1 MFDQQLLI
9 GTVFLAGLA
18 SFLSPCIFPIIPIYF
33 GILSK
38 GGKKILNTFLFIL
51 GLSLTFISLGFSFGF
66 LGNLFFNENVRIIA
80 GIIVII
86 LGIHQLGI
94 IKLNF
99 LERTKVVEVKTSG
112 KSSSFEAFILG
123 LTFSLGWTPCIGP
136 ILASVLALSGDE
148 GSALYGAA
156 MMLVYVL
163 GLATPFVLFSLFSQE
178 LLKRAKSLNKHLD
191 KFKIIG
197 GLLIIVMGVLLITN
211 NLHIFM

>member
-33 GILSK
+33 GILAK
-38 GGKKILNTFLFIL
+38 GGRKILNTFLFIA
-51 GLSLTFISLGFSFGF
+51 GLSLTFVSLGFSFGF
-66 LGNLFFNENVRIIA
+66 LGNLFFNDNVRIIA

-99 LERTKVVEVKTSG
+99 LERTKVVEVKTEG
-112 KSSSFEAFILG
+112 KSASFEAFFLG

-148 GSALYGAA
+148 GSALYGAG

-178 LLKRAKSLNKHLD
+178 LLKRTKALNKHLG
-191 KFKIIG
+191 KFKIVG

-211 NLHIFM
+211 NLQ

>member
-1 MFDQQLLI
+1 MIDQQLLVSS
-9 GTVFLAGLA
+9 VFLAGLA
-18 SFLSPCIFPIIPIYF
+18 SFLSPCIFPIVPVYF

-38 GGKKILNTFLFIL
+38 DGKKILNTFLFIM
-51 GLSLTFISLGFSFGF
+51 GLSVTFVSLGFSFGF
-66 LGNLFFNENVRIIA
+66 LGNIFFNDTVRMIA

-94 IKLNF
+94 INLKF
-99 LERTKVVEVKTSG
+99 LETTKLVDIKTNG
-112 KSSSFEAFILG
+112 KNASLEAFVLG

-163 GLATPFVLFSLFSQE
+163 GLAAPFMIFSFFSQE
-178 LLKRAKSLNKHLD
+178 LLKKSKSLNNHLN

-197 GLLIIVMGVLLITN
+197 GVLIILMGILLLTD

>member
-33 GILSK
+33 GILAK
-38 GGKKILNTFLFIL
+38 GGRKVLNTFLFIA
-51 GLSLTFISLGFSFGF
+51 GLSLTFVSLGFSFGF
-66 LGNLFFNENVRIIA
+66 LGNLFFNDNVRIIA

-99 LERTKVVEVKTSG
+99 LERTKVVEVKTEG
-112 KSSSFEAFILG
+112 KSASFEAFFLG

-156 MMLVYVL
+156 MMMVYVF

-178 LLKRAKSLNKHLD
+178 LLKRSKALNKHLG
-191 KFKIIG
+191 KFKIAG

-211 NLHIFM
+211 NLQ

>member
-1 MFDQQLLI
+1 MIDQQLLVSS
-9 GTVFLAGLA
+9 VFLAGLA
-18 SFLSPCIFPIIPIYF
+18 SFLSPCIFPIVPVYF

-38 GGKKILNTFLFIL
+38 DGKKILNTFLFIM
-51 GLSLTFISLGFSFGF
+51 GLSVTFVSLGFSFGF
-66 LGNLFFNENVRIIA
+66 LGNIFFNDTVRMIA

-86 LGIHQLGI
+86 LGIHQLGVI
-94 IKLNF
+94 NLKF
-99 LERTKVVEVKTSG
+99 LETTKLVDIKTNG
-112 KSSSFEAFILG
+112 KNASLEAFVLG

-163 GLATPFVLFSLFSQE
+163 GLAAPFMIFSFFSQE
-178 LLKRAKSLNKHLD
+178 LLKKSKSLNNHLN
-191 KFKIIG
+191 KFKVIG
-197 GLLIIVMGVLLITN
+197 GILIILMGILLLTD

>member
-1 MFDQQLLI
+1 MFDQNLLI
-9 GTVFLAGLA
+9 SSVFLAGLA
-18 SFLSPCIFPIIPIYF
+18 SFLSPCIFPIVPIYF

-38 GGKKILNTFLFIL
+38 GGKRVLNTLLFIM
-51 GLSLTFISLGFSFGF
+51 GLSLTFVSLGFSFGF
-66 LGNLFFNENVRIIA
+66 LGDLLLNDITRVIA

-94 IKLNF
+94 IKINF
-99 LERTKVVEVKTSG
+99 LEQTKLVEIKTNG
-112 KSSSFEAFILG
+112 KSASVEAFVLG

-148 GSALYGAA
+148 GSALYGGA
-156 MMLVYVL
+156 MMFVYVL
-163 GLATPFVLFSLFSQE
+163 GLALPFIIFSFFSDE

-197 GLLIIVMGVLLITN
+197 GTLIILMGLLLITN
-211 NLHIFM
+211 NLHSFM

>member
-33 GILSK
+33 GILAK
-38 GGKKILNTFLFIL
+38 GGRKILNTFLFIA
-51 GLSLTFISLGFSFGF
+51 GLSLTFVSLGFSFGF
-66 LGNLFFNENVRIIA
+66 LGNLFFNDTVRIVA

-99 LERTKVVEVKTSG
+99 LERTKVVEVKTEG
-112 KSSSFEAFILG
+112 KSASFEAFFLG

-156 MMLVYVL
+156 MMMVYVF

-178 LLKRAKSLNKHLD
+178 LLKRTKALNKHLG
-191 KFKIIG
+191 KFKIVG

-211 NLHIFM
+211 NLQ

>member
-33 GILSK
+33 GILAK
-38 GGKKILNTFLFIL
+38 GGRKIVNTFLFIA
-51 GLSLTFISLGFSFGF
+51 GLSLTFVSLGFSFGF
-66 LGNLFFNENVRIIA
+66 LGNLFFNDNVRIIA

-99 LERTKVVEVKTSG
+99 LERTKVVEVKTEG
-112 KSSSFEAFILG
+112 KSASFEAFFLG

-148 GSALYGAA
+148 GSALYGAS

-178 LLKRAKSLNKHLD
+178 LLKRTKALNKHLD

-197 GLLIIVMGVLLITN
+197 GLLIIVMGILLITN
-211 NLHIFM
+211 

>member
-33 GILSK
+33 GILAK
-38 GGKKILNTFLFIL
+38 GGRKILNTFLFIA
-51 GLSLTFISLGFSFGF
+51 GLSLTFVSLGFSFGF
-66 LGNLFFNENVRIIA
+66 LGNLFFNDNVRIIA
-80 GIIVII
+80 GIIVVI

-99 LERTKVVEVKTSG
+99 LERTKVVEVKTEG
-112 KSSSFEAFILG
+112 KSASFEAFFLG

-156 MMLVYVL
+156 MMMVYVF

-178 LLKRAKSLNKHLD
+178 LLKHTKALNKHLG
-191 KFKIIG
+191 KFKIVG

-211 NLHIFM
+211 NLQ

>member
-1 MFDQQLLI
+1 MFDQNLLI
-9 GTVFLAGLA
+9 SSVFLAGLA
-18 SFLSPCIFPIIPIYF
+18 SFLSPCIFPIVSIYF

-38 GGKKILNTFLFIL
+38 GGKKVLNTLLFIM
-51 GLSLTFISLGFSFGF
+51 GLSLTFVSLGFSFGF
-66 LGNLFFNENVRIIA
+66 LGDLLLNDTTRVIA

-94 IKLNF
+94 IKINF
-99 LERTKVVEVKTSG
+99 LEQTKLVEIKTNG
-112 KSSSFEAFILG
+112 KSASVEAFVLG

-148 GSALYGAA
+148 GSALYGGA
-156 MMLVYVL
+156 MMFVYVL
-163 GLATPFVLFSLFSQE
+163 GLALPFIIFSFFSDE

-197 GLLIIVMGVLLITN
+197 GILIILMGLLLITN
-211 NLHIFM
+211 NLHSFM

>member
-1 MFDQQLLI
+1 MFEQQLLI

-33 GILSK
+33 GILAK
-38 GGKKILNTFLFIL
+38 GGRKILNTFLFIA
-51 GLSLTFISLGFSFGF
+51 GLSLTFVSLGFSFGF
-66 LGNLFFNENVRIIA
+66 LGNLFFNDNVRIIA

-99 LERTKVVEVKTSG
+99 LERTKVVEVKTEG
-112 KSSSFEAFILG
+112 KSASFEAFFLG

-148 GSALYGAA
+148 GSALYGAS
-156 MMLVYVL
+156 MMLVYVF

-178 LLKRAKSLNKHLD
+178 LLKRTKALNKHLG
-191 KFKIIG
+191 KFKIVG

-211 NLHIFM
+211 NLQ

>member
-1 MFDQQLLI
+1 MFDQNLLI
-9 GTVFLAGLA
+9 SSVFLAGLA
-18 SFLSPCIFPIIPIYF
+18 SFLSPCIFPIVPIYF

-38 GGKKILNTFLFIL
+38 GGKKVLNTLLFIM
-51 GLSLTFISLGFSFGF
+51 GLSLTFVSLGFSFGF
-66 LGNLFFNENVRIIA
+66 LGDLLLNDITRVIA

-94 IKLNF
+94 IKINF
-99 LERTKVVEVKTSG
+99 LEQTKLVEIKTNG
-112 KSSSFEAFILG
+112 KSASVEAFVLG

-148 GSALYGAA
+148 GSALYGGA
-156 MMLVYVL
+156 MMFVYVL
-163 GLATPFVLFSLFSQE
+163 GLALPFIIFSFFSDE

-197 GLLIIVMGVLLITN
+197 GTLIILMGLLLIT
-211 NLHIFM
+211 

>member
-1 MFDQQLLI
+1 MFDQNLLI
-9 GTVFLAGLA
+9 SSVFLAGLA
-18 SFLSPCIFPIIPIYF
+18 SFLSPCIFPIVPIYF

-38 GGKKILNTFLFIL
+38 GGKKVLNTLLFIM
-51 GLSLTFISLGFSFGF
+51 GLSLTFVSLGFSFGF
-66 LGNLFFNENVRIIA
+66 LGDLLLNDTTRVIA

-94 IKLNF
+94 IKINF
-99 LERTKVVEVKTSG
+99 LEQTKLVEIKTNG
-112 KSSSFEAFILG
+112 KSASVEAFVLG

-148 GSALYGAA
+148 GSALYGGA
-156 MMLVYVL
+156 MMFVYVL
-163 GLATPFVLFSLFSQE
+163 GLALPFIIFSFFSDE

-197 GLLIIVMGVLLITN
+197 GILIILMGLLLI
-211 NLHIFM
+211 

>member
-33 GILSK
+33 GILAK
-38 GGKKILNTFLFIL
+38 GGRKILNTFLFIA
-51 GLSLTFISLGFSFGF
+51 GLSLTFVSLGFSFGF
-66 LGNLFFNENVRIIA
+66 LGNLFFNDNVRIIA

-94 IKLNF
+94 IKLSF
-99 LERTKVVEVKTSG
+99 LERTKVVEVKTEG
-112 KSSSFEAFILG
+112 KSASFEAFFLG

-178 LLKRAKSLNKHLD
+178 LLKRTKALNKHLG
-191 KFKIIG
+191 KFKIVG

-211 NLHIFM
+211 NLQ

>member
-33 GILSK
+33 GILAK
-38 GGKKILNTFLFIL
+38 GGRKILNTFLFIA
-51 GLSLTFISLGFSFGF
+51 GLSLTFVSLGFSFGF
-66 LGNLFFNENVRIIA
+66 LGNLFFNDNVRIIA
-80 GIIVII
+80 VIIVII
-86 LGIHQLGI
+86 LGIHQLVI
-94 IKLNF
+94 IKFNF
-99 LERTKVVEVKTSG
+99 LDRTKVVEVKTEG
-112 KSSSFEAFILG
+112 KSASFEAFFLG

-148 GSALYGAA
+148 GSALYGAG

-178 LLKRAKSLNKHLD
+178 LLKRSKALNKHLG
-191 KFKIIG
+191 KFKIVG

-211 NLHIFM
+211 NLQ

>member
-1 MFDQQLLI
+1 MIDQQLLVSS
-9 GTVFLAGLA
+9 VFLAGLA
-18 SFLSPCIFPIIPIYF
+18 SFLSPCIFPIVPVYF

-38 GGKKILNTFLFIL
+38 GGKKILNTFLFIM
-51 GLSLTFISLGFSFGF
+51 GLSVTFVSLGFSFGF
-66 LGNLFFNENVRIIA
+66 LGNIFFNDTVRMIA

-94 IKLNF
+94 INLKF
-99 LERTKVVEVKTSG
+99 LETTKLVDIKTNG
-112 KSSSFEAFILG
+112 KNASLEAFVLG

-156 MMLVYVL
+156 MMFGYVL
-163 GLATPFVLFSLFSQE
+163 GLAAPFIIFSFFSQE
-178 LLKRAKSLNKHLD
+178 LLKKSKSLNNHLN

-197 GLLIIVMGVLLITN
+197 GVLIILMGILLLTD

>member
-33 GILSK
+33 GILAK
-38 GGKKILNTFLFIL
+38 GGRKILNTFLFIA
-51 GLSLTFISLGFSFGF
+51 GLSLTFVSLGFSFGF
-66 LGNLFFNENVRIIA
+66 LGNLFFNDSVRIVA

-99 LERTKVVEVKTSG
+99 LERTKVLEVKTEG
-112 KSSSFEAFILG
+112 KSASLEAFFLG

-148 GSALYGAA
+148 GSALYGAG

-178 LLKRAKSLNKHLD
+178 LLKRTKALNKHLG
-191 KFKIIG
+191 KFKIVG
-197 GLLIIVMGVLLITN
+197 GVLIIVMGVLLITN
-211 NLHIFM
+211 NLQ

>member
-33 GILSK
+33 GILAK
-38 GGKKILNTFLFIL
+38 GGRKILNTFLFIA
-51 GLSLTFISLGFSFGF
+51 GLSLTFVSLGFSFAF
-66 LGNLFFNENVRIIA
+66 LGNLFFNDTVRIVA

-99 LERTKVVEVKTSG
+99 LERTKVVEVKTEG
-112 KSSSFEAFILG
+112 KSASFEAFFLG

-156 MMLVYVL
+156 MMMVYVF

-178 LLKRAKSLNKHLD
+178 LLKRTKALNKHLG
-191 KFKIIG
+191 KFKIVG
-197 GLLIIVMGVLLITN
+197 GLLIIVMGVLLIAN
-211 NLHIFM
+211 NLQ

>member
-1 MFDQQLLI
+1 MIDQQLLVSS
-9 GTVFLAGLA
+9 VFLAGLA
-18 SFLSPCIFPIIPIYF
+18 SFLSPCIFPIVPVYF

-38 GGKKILNTFLFIL
+38 GGKKTLNTFLFIM
-51 GLSLTFISLGFSFGF
+51 GLSVTFVSLGFSFGF
-66 LGNLFFNENVRIIA
+66 LGNIFFNGTVRMIA

-94 IKLNF
+94 INLKF
-99 LERTKVVEVKTSG
+99 LETTKLVDIKTNG
-112 KSSSFEAFILG
+112 KNASLEAFVLG

-156 MMLVYVL
+156 MMFVYVL
-163 GLATPFVLFSLFSQE
+163 GLAAPFIIFSFFSQE
-178 LLKRAKSLNKHLD
+178 LLKKSKSLNNHLN
-191 KFKIIG
+191 KFKVIG
-197 GLLIIVMGVLLITN
+197 GILIILMGILLLTD

>member
-33 GILSK
+33 GILAK
-38 GGKKILNTFLFIL
+38 GGRKILNTFLFIA
-51 GLSLTFISLGFSFGF
+51 GLSLTFVSLGFSFGF
-66 LGNLFFNENVRIIA
+66 LGNLFFNDNVRIIA

-99 LERTKVVEVKTSG
+99 LERTKVVEVKTEG
-112 KSSSFEAFILG
+112 KSASFEAFFLG

-156 MMLVYVL
+156 MMLVYVF
-163 GLATPFVLFSLFSQE
+163 GLATPFLLFSLFSQE
-178 LLKRAKSLNKHLD
+178 LLKRTKALNKHLG
-191 KFKIIG
+191 KFKIVG

-211 NLHIFM
+211 NLQ

>member
-33 GILSK
+33 GILAK
-38 GGKKILNTFLFIL
+38 GGRKILNTFLFIA
-51 GLSLTFISLGFSFGF
+51 GLSLTFVSLGFSFGF
-66 LGNLFFNENVRIIA
+66 LGNLFFNDTVRIVA

-86 LGIHQLGI
+86 LGTHQLGI
-94 IKLNF
+94 IKLSF
-99 LERTKVVEVKTSG
+99 LERTKVVEVKTEG
-112 KSSSFEAFILG
+112 KSASFEAFFLG

-178 LLKRAKSLNKHLD
+178 LLKRTKALNKHLG
-191 KFKIIG
+191 KFKIVG
-197 GLLIIVMGVLLITN
+197 GLLIIVMGILLITN
-211 NLHIFM
+211 NLQ

>member
-33 GILSK
+33 GILAK
-38 GGKKILNTFLFIL
+38 GGRKILNTFLFIA
-51 GLSLTFISLGFSFGF
+51 GLSLTFVSLGFSFGF
-66 LGNLFFNENVRIIA
+66 LGNLFFNDNVRIIA

-99 LERTKVVEVKTSG
+99 LERTKVVEMKTEG
-112 KSSSFEAFILG
+112 KSASFEAFFLG

-156 MMLVYVL
+156 MMMVYVF

-178 LLKRAKSLNKHLD
+178 LLKRTKALNKHLG
-191 KFKIIG
+191 KFKIVG

-211 NLHIFM
+211 NLQ

>member
-33 GILSK
+33 GILAK
-38 GGKKILNTFLFIL
+38 GGRKILNTVLFIA
-51 GLSLTFISLGFSFGF
+51 GLSLTFVSLGFSFGF
-66 LGNLFFNENVRIIA
+66 LGNLFFNDNVRIIA

-99 LERTKVVEVKTSG
+99 LERTKVVEVKTEG
-112 KSSSFEAFILG
+112 KSASFEAFFLG

-148 GSALYGAA
+148 GSALYGAS

-178 LLKRAKSLNKHLD
+178 LLKRTKALNKHLG

-197 GLLIIVMGVLLITN
+197 GLLIIVMGILLITN
-211 NLHIFM
+211 NLQ

>member
-33 GILSK
+33 GILAK
-38 GGKKILNTFLFIL
+38 GGRKILNTFLFIA
-51 GLSLTFISLGFSFGF
+51 GLSLTFVSLGFSFGF
-66 LGNLFFNENVRIIA
+66 LGNLFFNDTVRIVA

-94 IKLNF
+94 IKLSF
-99 LERTKVVEVKTSG
+99 LERTKVVEVKTEG
-112 KSSSFEAFILG
+112 KSASFEAFFLG

-178 LLKRAKSLNKHLD
+178 LLKRTKALNKHLG
-191 KFKIIG
+191 KFKIVG

-211 NLHIFM
+211 NLQ

>member
-1 MFDQQLLI
+1 
-9 GTVFLAGLA
+9 
-18 SFLSPCIFPIIPIYF
+18 
-33 GILSK
+33 
-38 GGKKILNTFLFIL
+38 TFV
-51 GLSLTFISLGFSFGF
+51 SLGFSFGF
-66 LGNLFFNENVRIIA
+66 LGNLFFNDNVRIIA

-99 LERTKVVEVKTSG
+99 LERTKVVEVKTEG
-112 KSSSFEAFILG
+112 KSASFEAFFLG

-148 GSALYGAA
+148 GSALYGAG

-178 LLKRAKSLNKHLD
+178 LLKRSKALNKHLG
-191 KFKIIG
+191 KFKIVG

-211 NLHIFM
+211 NLQ

>member
-33 GILSK
+33 GILAK
-38 GGKKILNTFLFIL
+38 GGKKILNTFLFIA
-51 GLSLTFISLGFSFGF
+51 GLSLTFVSLGFSFGF
-66 LGNLFFNENVRIIA
+66 LGNLFFNDNVRIIA
-80 GIIVII
+80 GIIVIM

-99 LERTKVVEVKTSG
+99 LERTKVVEVKTEG
-112 KSSSFEAFILG
+112 KSASFEAFFLG

-136 ILASVLALSGDE
+136 ILASVLALSGEE
-148 GSALYGAA
+148 GAALYGAA

-178 LLKRAKSLNKHLD
+178 LLKRTKALNKHLG
-191 KFKIIG
+191 KFKIVG

-211 NLHIFM
+211 NLQ

>member
-33 GILSK
+33 GILAK
-38 GGKKILNTFLFIL
+38 GGRKIMNTFLFIA
-51 GLSLTFISLGFSFGF
+51 GLSLTFVSLGFSFGF
-66 LGNLFFNENVRIIA
+66 LGNLFFNDNVRIIA
-80 GIIVII
+80 GIVVII

-99 LERTKVVEVKTSG
+99 LERTKVVEVKTEG
-112 KSSSFEAFILG
+112 KSASFEAFFLG

-148 GSALYGAA
+148 GSALYGAS

-178 LLKRAKSLNKHLD
+178 LLKRTKALNKHLD

-197 GLLIIVMGVLLITN
+197 GLLIIVMGILLITN
-211 NLHIFM
+211 KLQ

>member
-33 GILSK
+33 GILAK
-38 GGKKILNTFLFIL
+38 GGKKILNTFLFIA
-51 GLSLTFISLGFSFGF
+51 GLSLTFVSLGFSFGF
-66 LGNLFFNENVRIIA
+66 LGNLFFNDNVRIIA

-86 LGIHQLGI
+86 LGIRQLGI

-99 LERTKVVEVKTSG
+99 LERTKVVEVKTEG
-112 KSSSFEAFILG
+112 KSASFEAFFLG

-148 GSALYGAA
+148 GSALYGAS

-178 LLKRAKSLNKHLD
+178 LLKRTKALNKHLG

-197 GLLIIVMGVLLITN
+197 GLLIIVMGILLITN
-211 NLHIFM
+211 NLQ

>member
-1 MFDQQLLI
+1 MFDQNLLI
-9 GTVFLAGLA
+9 SSVFLAGLA

-38 GGKKILNTFLFIL
+38 GGRKILNTFLFIL
-51 GLSLTFISLGFSFGF
+51 GLSLTFVGLGFSFGF
-66 LGNLFFNENVRIIA
+66 LGSILFNDTTRVIA

-94 IKLNF
+94 LKINF
-99 LERTKVVEVKTSG
+99 LEKTKLVEIKTGG

-148 GSALYGAA
+148 GSSIYGAA
-156 MMLVYVL
+156 MMMVYVL
-163 GLATPFVLFSLFSQE
+163 GLATPFVIFSFFSEE
-178 LLKRAKSLNKHLD
+178 LLKKSKSLNKHLN
-191 KFKIIG
+191 KFKIFG
-197 GLLIIVMGVLLITN
+197 GILIILMGILLITN
-211 NLHIFM
+211 DLHIFM